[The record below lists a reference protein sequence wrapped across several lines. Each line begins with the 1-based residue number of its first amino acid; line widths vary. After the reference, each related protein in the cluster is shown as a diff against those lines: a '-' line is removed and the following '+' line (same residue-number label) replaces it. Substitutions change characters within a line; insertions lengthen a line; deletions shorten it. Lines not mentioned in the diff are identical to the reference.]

1 MKDFERQQL
10 VILALAAVVIS
21 SFVGFRYYP
30 LARRAKAAEHTATE
44 QLTMISQTNNNIRK
58 LPELRRQIDE
68 LCRATDGYDKEIPQE
83 RRFADLW
90 RQIAEVMNKHNL
102 QNQIVQPGAEIKGEK
117 VNCIPISI
125 KCEGSFKQIFALLQS
140 LQGLQR
146 LIRIE
151 SLNLANDNDFT
162 GSIKMQADAKVYYQV
177 TESGNIK

>member
-1 MKDFERQQL
+1 MKGFERQQL
-10 VILALAAVVIS
+10 IIFALAAVVIS

-30 LARRAKAAEHTATE
+30 LARRAKAAERTATE
-44 QLTMISQTNNNIRK
+44 QITMISQTNNSIRK

-68 LCRATDGYDKEIPQE
+68 LCRATDGYDKKIPQE

-90 RQIAEVMNKHNL
+90 KQIAEVMNRHNL
-102 QNQIVQPGAEIKGEK
+102 QNQLVQPGAEIKGQK

-125 KCEGSFKQIFALLQS
+125 KCEGTFKQIFELLQS
-140 LQGLQR
+140 LREIQR

-177 TESGNIK
+177 IESGNI